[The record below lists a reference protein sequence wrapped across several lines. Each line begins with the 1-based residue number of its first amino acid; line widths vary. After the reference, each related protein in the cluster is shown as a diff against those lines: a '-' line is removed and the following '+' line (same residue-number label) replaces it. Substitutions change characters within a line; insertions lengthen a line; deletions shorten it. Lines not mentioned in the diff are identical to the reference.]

1 MTNLKKNQ
9 NEKAQKVLVDIL
21 KEAKVMMLST
31 ISHEGNI
38 VTRPMQAQEIEFDG
52 DLWFITI
59 KDTAKY
65 DEIKANPKVNV
76 AVAGDSYASIN
87 GKAVFIDDKERKK
100 EFWNK
105 AYEKMFDISY
115 DDPILVLIKV
125 EADTAEYWETGNRTK
140 SIANFFKKV
149 VGNSS
154 VEPGENTNETVD
166 L

>member
-9 NEKAQKVLVDIL
+9 NEKTQEVLVDIL
-21 KEAKVMMLST
+21 KDAKVMMLNTLSK
-31 ISHEGNI
+31 EGKI

-52 DLWFITI
+52 DLWFITR
-59 KDTAKY
+59 KDTEKY
-65 DEIKANPKVNV
+65 EEIKANPMVNV
-76 AVAGDSYASIN
+76 AVAGDSYASIS

-105 AYEKMFDISY
+105 ASEKMFDLSY

-125 EADTAEYWETGNRTK
+125 EADTAEYWETGNTTK

-149 VGNSS
+149 VGNDS
-154 VEPGENTNETVD
+154 VKSGENTNETVD

>member
-9 NEKAQKVLVDIL
+9 NEKTQEVLVDIL
-21 KEAKVMMLST
+21 KDAKVMMLNTLSK
-31 ISHEGNI
+31 EGKI

-52 DLWFITI
+52 DLWFITR
-59 KDTAKY
+59 KDTEKY
-65 DEIKANPKVNV
+65 EEIKANPMVNV
-76 AVAGDSYASIN
+76 AVAGDSYASIS

-105 AYEKMFDISY
+105 AYEKMFDLSY

-125 EADTAEYWETGNRTK
+125 EADTAEYWEAGNTTK

-149 VGNSS
+149 VGNDS
-154 VEPGENTNETVD
+154 VKSGENTNETVD

>member
-9 NEKAQKVLVDIL
+9 NEKTQEVLVDIL
-21 KEAKVMMLST
+21 KDAKVMMLNTLSK
-31 ISHEGNI
+31 EGKI

-52 DLWFITI
+52 DLWFITR
-59 KDTAKY
+59 KDTEKY
-65 DEIKANPKVNV
+65 EEIKANPMVNV
-76 AVAGDSYASIN
+76 AVAGDSYASIS

-105 AYEKMFDISY
+105 AYEKMFDLSY
-115 DDPILVLIKV
+115 DDPILVYIKI
-125 EADTAEYWETGNRTK
+125 EADTAEYWETGKTTK

-149 VGNSS
+149 VGNDS
-154 VEPGENTNETVD
+154 VKSGENTNETVD